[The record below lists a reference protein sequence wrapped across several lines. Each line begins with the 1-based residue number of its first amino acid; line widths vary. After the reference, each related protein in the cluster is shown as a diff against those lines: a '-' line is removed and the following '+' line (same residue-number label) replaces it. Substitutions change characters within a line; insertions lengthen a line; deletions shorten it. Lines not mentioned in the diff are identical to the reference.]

1 MRMNELTKTLDWIAS
16 FRGTG
21 FDPALAAEAFA
32 ARLTDDERRLLEMDR
47 EFLEREAVD
56 IMADDSDYYPP
67 IFTSAFG
74 EQRPRFLFYAGD
86 PGLLTRSGV
95 MICGA
100 RDASPIGL
108 DLAYRCGRLL
118 GDIGVTVISGYAR
131 GVDIKAHCGT
141 LASGCGTV
149 AVLPFG
155 LSRFKFDDDIRS
167 AIEEGC
173 FLVVSEYP
181 PSSGFSPRTAF
192 RRNRVMVALSSA
204 VIVVEPGDSG
214 GTWYSA
220 RAAKELGRAL
230 FYLEGGR
237 PEFVP
242 KLEELGATRIALK
255 NGAPQLEEVQ
265 RALTGQS

>member
-1 MRMNELTKTLDWIAS
+1 MGMPGLTRTLDWIAA
-16 FRGTG
+16 FRRAGY
-21 FDPALAAEAFA
+21 DPASAAEAYA
-32 ARLTDDERRLLEMDR
+32 ARLTDEERRFLAMDR
-47 EFLEREAVD
+47 EFLEHESISIITD
-56 IMADDSDYYPP
+56 DADDSPN
-67 IFTSAFG
+67 ILTSTFG
-74 EQRPRFLFYAGD
+74 EQRPRFLFYAGNQK
-86 PGLLTRSGV
+86 LLKGPGV

-100 RDASPIGL
+100 RNASPTGQ

-131 GVDIKAHCGT
+131 GVDMKAHFGS

-155 LSRFKFDDDIRS
+155 FTRFKFDEEVRT
-167 AIEEGC
+167 AMEEGC
-173 FLVVSEYP
+173 FLAVSEYP
-181 PSSGFSPRTAF
+181 PSTGFSPRTAF

-220 RAAKELGRAL
+220 RTTKEFGKPL
-230 FYLEGGR
+230 FFLEGDR
-237 PEFVP
+237 PEFIQ
-242 KLEELGATRIALK
+242 KLEELGAKQIVLK

-265 RALTGQS
+265 RAITGQL